1 MSFHTDPLFKGATR
15 PALYM
20 GVPLMPFLLNAG
32 IFVLLSVYFTFLF
45 LPLAVPVFL
54 VMRQMTKSDDQ
65 KFRLLGLKARFR
77 LRPFFTGS
85 LDFWKSNAY
94 SPIPFKVRK
103 P

>member
-1 MSFHTDPLFKGATR
+1 MGFHVDPLFKGATR

-20 GVPLMPFLLNAG
+20 GVPLMPFLINAAT
-32 IFVLLSVYFTFLF
+32 FMLLSVYFTFLF
-45 LPLAVPVFL
+45 LPLAVPVFM

-85 LDFWKSNAY
+85 LNFWHSNAY
-94 SPIPFKVRK
+94 SPVAFKVRK
-103 P
+103 S